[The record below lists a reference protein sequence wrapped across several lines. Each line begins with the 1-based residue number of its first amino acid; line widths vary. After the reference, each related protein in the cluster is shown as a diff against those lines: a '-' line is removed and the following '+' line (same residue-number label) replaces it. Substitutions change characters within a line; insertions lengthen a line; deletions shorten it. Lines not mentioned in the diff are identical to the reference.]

1 MELSDRLSNLRQL
14 LTTGARRPAED
25 ERLLQLYWNRAELK
39 KELTRL
45 QDERHRLLEQ
55 IRSNEATFARN
66 REQLLALEE
75 FLGNPDTG
83 AHALAYFQLRSLW
96 RATSAKVA
104 RFAQQLQQQ
113 QADREQRRQLLEF
126 DRMRRQQLADYDRR
140 IADARSRADML
151 EAQLKLE
158 EAKLEDMRGFWN
170 YASRRRLAEQIATER
185 EEWDG
190 AVTLVTDLSDD
201 RAALESKP
209 APEFSGISID
219 GRRIVNTAVIAYAQ
233 QLFVS
238 LSAGGL
244 SVLAKETTAK
254 RVFDMKYGSREDC
267 MRLMSS
273 VREALAVV
281 KNEKDDLS
289 GLKERT
295 DALRS
300 VATYRSDADT
310 IPLTDSIG
318 TLPTPTAPVS
328 GLETGNRAGV
338 NVLVD
343 DYWDLYQALLQ

>member
-1 MELSDRLSNLRQL
+1 MDLSDRLSNLRQL
-14 LTTGARRPAED
+14 FSNGARRPVED

-55 IRSNEATFARN
+55 IRTHEATFARN
-66 REQLLALEE
+66 REQQLQLEE
-75 FLGNPDTG
+75 LLGNPESG
-83 AHALAYFQLRSLW
+83 AQALIYFQLRSLW

-113 QADREQRRQLLEF
+113 QEDREQRRQQLEI

-151 EAQLKLE
+151 EAQLKLQQ
-158 EAKLEDMRGFWN
+158 AKLDSMRGFWN
-170 YASRRRLAEQIATER
+170 YASRRRLLEEIER
-185 EEWDG
+185 ERAQWDT
-190 AVTLVTDLSDD
+190 AVMEVTDLSDD
-201 RAALESKP
+201 RAELESKP
-209 APEFSGISID
+209 PPEFSGISID

-233 QLFVS
+233 QLVVA
-238 LSAGGL
+238 LSSGGL
-244 SVLAKETTAK
+244 AVLAKETTAK
-254 RVFDMKYGSREDC
+254 RVFDMKYGSREEC
-267 MRLMSS
+267 VRLMALL
-273 VREALAVV
+273 REAIAVI
-281 KNEKDDLS
+281 KNEKDDLN

-295 DALRS
+295 DALRA

-318 TLPTPTAPVS
+318 TLPMPATPVS
-328 GLETGNRAGV
+328 GLEAGNRAGV